1 MIERWGEILESLYL
15 NTYHKNSLHFAPIY
29 DKVSVLQK
37 NGWSSVRILSSKNI

>member
-1 MIERWGEILESLYL
+1 MFKSLCL

-37 NGWSSVRILSSKNI
+37 MDGPLYVY